1 MLAPMAR
8 REDDDEAAPS
18 LLPTFVATRADGAR
32 TRLRAPDETAER
44 DTHPDHRAV
53 DEEVELEPTA
63 LRVEPTGYLEPTAVR
78 PDPSGL
84 RRPPA
89 LAAGMTRS
97 LMAADRVDARSVE
110 TGQAERGA
118 GQAGAA
124 GTLSLGPSSTQDAT
138 PPTTLPSRALQ
149 RARLTSAA
157 PRPRP
162 WSRQV
167 VVASGLLGVI
177 VVAAWVLLTP
187 PPLPPLPPLPPEA
200 AALAGL
206 PTAELSVLARD
217 LVFPGT
223 EGLRAAR
230 ATSGVPEP
238 AAPTSVER
246 DAPPRPRA
254 RDAEASPGRVG
265 EGRAAAGRG
274 ADTPRREAEPV
285 APTASPPRTTD
296 TPSPPTAT
304 AVTTPVGA
312 DATLSI
318 TTRVSGSPVANVEI
332 VLDGR
337 VVGRSPLRLSG
348 VRPGRHELEAR
359 GPHGSARKVVD
370 IAPGSM
376 EKLALE
382 LTTP

>member
-63 LRVEPTGYLEPTAVR
+63 LRVEPAGYVEPTAVR

-97 LMAADRVDARSVE
+97 LMAADRVDARSLE

-118 GQAGAA
+118 GQAVAA

-167 VVASGLLGVI
+167 VVACGLLGVI

-187 PPLPPLPPLPPEA
+187 PPLPPLPPLPTEA
-200 AALAGL
+200 AALAAL

-223 EGLRAAR
+223 EGLRAGR
-230 ATSGVPEP
+230 APSDGPAP
-238 AAPTSVER
+238 AAPTSAER
-246 DAPPRPRA
+246 DAPPPAPDRA
-254 RDAEASPGRVG
+254 RA
-265 EGRAAAGRG
+265 RAAAGRS

-337 VVGRSPLRLSG
+337 VVGRSPLRLTG

-382 LTTP
+382 LTNP